1 MNITTIE
8 TRTFEKMTDRVSAF
22 VSRVE
27 SLYQLHRKRNL
38 GDWLDNQD
46 VCLLLSI
53 SPRTL
58 QTLRDN
64 GTLSY
69 SQISRK
75 IYYKREDVTAI
86 LSVVEQRK
94 KDLYFRNHKT

>member
-8 TRTFEKMTDRVSAF
+8 TRTFEKMTDKVSTF

-27 SLYQLHRKRNL
+27 SLYKLYRERNL
-38 GDWLDNQD
+38 GDWLDNQE

-75 IYYKREDVTAI
+75 IYYKREDVMAI
-86 LSVVEQRK
+86 LPVVEQRK
-94 KDLYFRNHKT
+94 KDLYFRNNKT